1 MELSRRFFGTAAAL
15 GLGAL
20 ALAGCT
26 ETGGGVQPVYAGT
39 CDSRF
44 QVINQSGAVIER
56 LYFSHSS
63 QGGWG
68 ADQLGDNVLGNGRM
82 MTFRASNAGNY
93 DFRVVWSNGRSAEL
107 RQVNICQAARIT
119 ATSRGLYAS

>member
-1 MELSRRFFGTAAAL
+1 MRLNRRFFGSALVL
-15 GLGAL
+15 GLAAVAL
-20 ALAGCT
+20 SACT
-26 ETGGGVQPVYAGT
+26 QPDAAQPVYAGT

-44 QVINQSGAVIER
+44 QVVNQSGAIVER

-68 ADQLGDNVLGNGRM
+68 PDQLGQNVLSSGRM

-93 DFRVVWSNGRSAEL
+93 DFRVVWANGQAAEL
-107 RQVNICQAARIT
+107 RQVNICQASRIT
-119 ATSRGLYAS
+119 VTSRGLYAS

>member
-1 MELSRRFFGTAAAL
+1 MQSRRRVFGSVLVLGVAAVAL
-15 GLGAL
+15 SA
-20 ALAGCT
+20 CN
-26 ETGGGVQPVYAGT
+26 EMGVAQPVYAGT

-44 QVINQSGAVIER
+44 QVVNQSGAVIEQ

-68 ADQLGDNVLGNGRM
+68 PDQLGQNVLASGRM

-107 RQVNICQAARIT
+107 RQVNICQASRIT
-119 ATSRGLYAS
+119 ATNRGLSAS